1 MLYYITTGE
10 IRSSAWAETPRQAAV
25 DALRR
30 SSEGRGEVTIVS
42 RDEVLDYESDDN
54 ILFLTESIMEE
65 CVGMR
70 IVG

>member
-10 IRSSAWAETPRQAAV
+10 IKSSAWAETPRQAAV

-30 SSEGRGEVTIVS
+30 SSEGCGELTIVS
-42 RDEVLDYESDDN
+42 EEETLDYESEDN
-54 ILFLTESIMEE
+54 IFFLTESIMEE
-65 CVGMR
+65 CMRMR

>member
-10 IRSSAWAETPRQAAV
+10 IKSSAWAETPRQAAV
-25 DALRR
+25 DTLRR
-30 SSEGRGEVTIVS
+30 SSEGCGELTIVS
-42 RDEVLDYESDDN
+42 EEETLDYESEKN
-54 ILFLTESIMEE
+54 IFFLTESIMEE